1 MKAEWFLG
9 KVVVTGCAGFI
20 GSNLVDFL
28 LKNGNSVIG
37 IDNLKTGHL
46 KFLEKASLDKNF
58 IFHNH
63 DLFEY
68 QYLSELIK
76 GCDVIFHLAAN
87 ADVRYGGQ
95 APRRDLEQNTIVT
108 HNVLEA
114 ARNAGIINFVF
125 SSTGSIYGESKII
138 PTPEESPFP
147 IQTSLYGAS
156 KLACEGLIQAYSETF
171 GLHVWIFRFVSIL
184 GPRYSHGH
192 VYDFYNQ
199 LRRDP
204 SRLKVLGN
212 GQQTK
217 SYLHVHDC
225 LEGIKLAMQKSKENV
240 NIFNLGID
248 GTCKIS
254 ESINWI
260 TEYLNL
266 NPKIEYGLED
276 RGWIGDNPLIYLE
289 TKKIRSLGWTPEH
302 SIKESVTDTVKY
314 LQENSW
320 LQHD

>member
-1 MKAEWFLG
+1 M
-9 KVVVTGCAGFI
+9 
-20 GSNLVDFL
+20 
-28 LKNGNSVIG
+28 
-37 IDNLKTGHL
+37 
-46 KFLEKASLDKNF
+46 
-58 IFHNH
+58 
-63 DLFEY
+63 
-68 QYLSELIK
+68 
-76 GCDVIFHLAAN
+76 
-87 ADVRYGGQ
+87 
-95 APRRDLEQNTIVT
+95 
-108 HNVLEA
+108 
-114 ARNAGIINFVF
+114 
-125 SSTGSIYGESKII
+125 
-138 PTPEESPFP
+138 
-147 IQTSLYGAS
+147 
-156 KLACEGLIQAYSETF
+156 
-171 GLHVWIFRFVSIL
+171 
-184 GPRYSHGH
+184 
-192 VYDFYNQ
+192 YDFYNQ